1 MMFYSV
7 MSSYTV
13 IRCNTIVY
21 SILFFSV
28 LSYHD
33 IGFSWQYKKHEAIA
47 CIYIYIERETY
58 THTYIHTSSCGRNEG
73 SFAWRVIACPFG
85 TASQWTQ
92 SALTAEHVF
101 KL

>member
-58 THTYIHTSSCGRNEG
+58 IHTYIFLRTQRRELRLAGHCM
-73 SFAWRVIACPFG
+73 PFWHG
-85 TASQWTQ
+85 VSVDAICTDS
-92 SALTAEHVF
+92 
-101 KL
+101 

>member
-58 THTYIHTSSCGRNEG
+58 IRTYIHTYIHLLADATKGASPGGSLHALLARRLSGRN
-73 SFAWRVIACPFG
+73 
-85 TASQWTQ
+85 
-92 SALTAEHVF
+92 LH
-101 KL
+101 

>member
-47 CIYIYIERETY
+47 CIYIYIERDMY
-58 THTYIHTSSCGRNEG
+58 TYIHLLADATKGASPGGSLHALLARRLSGRN
-73 SFAWRVIACPFG
+73 
-85 TASQWTQ
+85 
-92 SALTAEHVF
+92 LH
-101 KL
+101 